1 MLTVSTA
8 PFEFVTI
15 LFPVTLLKFLLSS
28 RICGSICYSL
38 LKHNLSKFE
47 LRCEQE
53 VDAASIR
60 KRTAKCPLTIS
71 HVISRPI

>member
-28 RICGSICYSL
+28 RICGSSCCSP

-53 VDAASIR
+53 VDAASIC